1 MTTRT
6 QRAALTGSSLALLLT
21 LSHAANDAFT
31 NILPVFLP
39 ILQDRFSLGEAALA
53 TFVAVISI
61 SSNVLQPVMGAVSD
75 RWGRRR
81 SAALGLI
88 IGSVLMSFLAVVPSV
103 PLLFVLLA
111 IGGLGSA
118 IYHPS
123 AVSMARSVGERKGLS
138 VAFFTSGGPLGS
150 AVAPLVVLAVIREFG
165 IEYVPWL
172 AVVGVVLGVLLWVYA
187 PQQAKVV
194 GKERPKLFDLNLL
207 VGPVGLLAA
216 AGIMRSLA
224 FISFTNAMPLWL
236 VNVKGFAADAPVIG
250 WTLFVYGAAAAA
262 GVLLSGGL
270 EEHLGRRFLIT
281 GSMVVALPLLLG
293 TLFMPPGSFLYYLL
307 VALAGA
313 FTNAAIP
320 LLVVSAQDLAPH
332 AVASASGMLMG
343 FTWGIAGVIY
353 IGFGALQEAVG
364 ITPALGV
371 SYLFLVPAALLALYV
386 LSRHRGALSA

>member
-6 QRAALTGSSLALLLT
+6 RRAALTGSSLAVLLT

-39 ILQDRFSLGEAALA
+39 ILQERFSLGEAALA
-53 TFVAVISI
+53 TFVAVISV

-111 IGGLGSA
+111 VGGLGSA

-150 AVAPLVVLAVIREFG
+150 AIAPLVVLAVIRTFG

-172 AVVGVVLGVLLWVYA
+172 AMVGVGLGVLLWLYA
-187 PQQAKVV
+187 PKQVKAV
-194 GKERPKLFDLNLL
+194 GKERPKLFDPSLL
-207 VGPVGLLAA
+207 FGPVGLLAG

-270 EEHLGRRFLIT
+270 EETLGRRFLIT

-293 TLFMPPGSFLYYLL
+293 TLFALPGSAFYYLL

-364 ITPALGV
+364 IAPALGV
-371 SYLFLVPAALLALYV
+371 SYVFLLPAALLALYV
-386 LSRHRGALSA
+386 LSKNKTALTD